1 MYLCQF
7 VEEVRQNLTFI
18 VCALDVATCII
29 SCILRTKYSWQQLK
43 TENQGTGK
51 VLHGLTKGKKNQD
64 YRRIDHLQI

>member
-29 SCILRTKYSWQQLK
+29 SCILRAKYSWHQLK

-51 VLHGLTKGKKNQD
+51 AYMV
-64 YRRIDHLQI
+64 